1 METREVLLMKLT
13 PIGVI
18 HSPHQQAA
26 GTPIQASLAVGVEGT
41 VEVFPE
47 YAPGLRDLDGFERI
61 WLVYW
66 FDRAKAA
73 QLVVTPYLDATPRG
87 LLATRAPARPNPIGL
102 SPVRLLGITGHCL
115 RVADLDVLDNTPLL
129 DIKPYVPAFDSFQAG
144 RIGWLSAAS
153 TDRQTADNRFESLEG
168 HNG

>member
-1 METREVLLMKLT
+1 MKLT
-13 PIGVI
+13 PIGII
-18 HSPHQQAA
+18 HSPHQQAT

-66 FDRAKAA
+66 FDRAAPA
-73 QLVVTPYLDATPRG
+73 QLVVTPYLDPTPRG
-87 LLATRAPARPNPIGL
+87 LFATRAPARPNPIGL

-129 DIKPYVPAFDSFQAG
+129 DIKPYVPRFDRFDVT
-144 RIGWLSAAS
+144 RCGWLDSAPAG
-153 TDRQTADNRFESLEG
+153 DGLADDRFEVRTKRKEK
-168 HNG
+168 